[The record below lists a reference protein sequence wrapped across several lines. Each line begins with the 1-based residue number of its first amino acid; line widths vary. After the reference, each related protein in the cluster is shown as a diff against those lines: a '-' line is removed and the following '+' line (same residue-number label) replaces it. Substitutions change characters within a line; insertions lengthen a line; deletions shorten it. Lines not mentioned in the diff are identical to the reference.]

1 MQTMQLPQNLEAEQ
15 MLLGCVCISR
25 DAWLKVGTDIK
36 KEYFYLDTHKAIYE
50 AVCTLHGGG
59 FPIDYLMILESVKQM
74 NLLPGRGDEEI
85 MEIIVRIM
93 DCSPSGDLAE
103 YYAGMVKE
111 KWIGR
116 TLVENFT
123 NYRHLLMNG
132 GDPKDILSKSHFF
145 TSQMVNMKSDA
156 LYVHISEPL
165 RTAYE
170 AIENRY
176 ENAGDGITGIPSGIP
191 SLDSMTLGWQ
201 DGDYIIIAARP
212 SNGKTA
218 LMLQIA
224 AQSAMKEYP
233 VGILSLEMTKNSLAS
248 RFLSHIS
255 HVSSMSLRSGK
266 LQDDDWE
273 QITNSFSRIEQWP
286 LYVSDRSMHIN
297 DIPVIARRLVADHG
311 IKILM
316 LDYIGLIES
325 DRMGTREQEV
335 SNISKTC
342 NRIAK
347 DLNIPFI
354 VLCQLNRASEMGKE
368 PEPVLTNLRESG
380 SLEADADVVLLIHN
394 PRDKQNPHNSL
405 PRKAK
410 LILAKQRNLMTGY
423 VPAMWDGNKMS
434 FYEETT
440 RYETENEKPPW
451 YAE

>member
-1 MQTMQLPQNLEAEQ
+1 
-15 MLLGCVCISR
+15 
-25 DAWLKVGTDIK
+25 
-36 KEYFYLDTHKAIYE
+36 
-50 AVCTLHGGG
+50 
-59 FPIDYLMILESVKQM
+59 
-74 NLLPGRGDEEI
+74 
-85 MEIIVRIM
+85 
-93 DCSPSGDLAE
+93 
-103 YYAGMVKE
+103 
-111 KWIGR
+111 
-116 TLVENFT
+116 
-123 NYRHLLMNG
+123 
-132 GDPKDILSKSHFF
+132 
-145 TSQMVNMKSDA
+145 
-156 LYVHISEPL
+156 
-165 RTAYE
+165 
-170 AIENRY
+170 
-176 ENAGDGITGIPSGIP
+176 
-191 SLDSMTLGWQ
+191 MTLGWQ

-224 AQSAMKEYP
+224 AQAAMKEYP